1 KELQGTL
8 RTRISAGLS
17 VSGRGGTRRQPIPAS
32 FMFEL
37 SSAFLHVAS
46 APADRERKHVSAAG
60 FKKRPWMYDSPRQH
74 AARPFNVCSRVLY
87 WVCREAP
94 YHGDKCGVK

>member
-37 SSAFLHVAS
+37 LSAFLHVAS

-60 FKKRPWMYDSPRQH
+60 FKKRPWIYDSPRQH
-74 AARPFNVCSRVLY
+74 AASPFSVGSRFLY
-87 WVCREAP
+87 WACRVAP
-94 YHGDKCGVK
+94 DYGDKRGVE